1 MMSTPLSTTW
11 SQASRVAVMG
21 LCGLA
26 LLAAADQGPATA
38 PREFTTPSGIAMI
51 LIPAG
56 EFQMGDARGAD
67 DAKPVHRVT
76 LRSFCMDKFEVTQQS
91 FMALTGLNTSKVEG
105 ERNPVEQTSWVHAA
119 RYCNARS
126 EKEGLKPC
134 YDTKT
139 WACDVAADGY
149 RLPTE
154 AEWEYACRAG
164 SATAYGFGE
173 DAAQLPLHAWVKS
186 NASGTPHPVGSK
198 RPNAW
203 GLFDLH
209 GNVLEWC
216 NDYYAADAYKNS
228 PATDPSGPVSG
239 ELRVL
244 RGGGWRSLPKA
255 ATAACRAKDS
265 PMNLDTC
272 LGYPDYGF
280 RCVRR
285 APPATP

>member
-1 MMSTPLSTTW
+1 MTGAKW
-11 SQASRVAVMG
+11 SGMILATSLGAYGLGLAVAV
-21 LCGLA
+21 
-26 LLAAADQGPATA
+26 AAEAGSA
-38 PREFTTPSGIAMI
+38 PREVTTPSGAAMV

-56 EFQMGDARGAD
+56 EFEMGDAKGAE
-67 DAKPVHRVT
+67 DARPVHRVK
-76 LRSFCMDKFEVTQQS
+76 LSAFYMDRYEVTQES
-91 FMALTGLNTSKVEG
+91 FMDLTGLNTSKVQG
-105 ERNPVEQTSWVHAA
+105 DRNPVEQTSWVHAA

-126 EKEGLKPC
+126 EREGLKPC
-134 YDTKT
+134 YDSRT
-139 WACDVAADGY
+139 WSCDFGATGY

-164 SATAYGFGE
+164 SSSAYSFGA
-173 DAAQLPLHAWVKS
+173 DAAKLSAYAWTKANAAGVPHA
-186 NASGTPHPVGSK
+186 VGGK
-198 RPNAW
+198 QPNAW
-203 GLFDLH
+203 GLFDMH

-216 NDYYAADAYKNS
+216 NDYYGAAYYRAS
-228 PATDPSGPVSG
+228 PGEDPTGPASG
-239 ELRVL
+239 EARVL

-285 APPATP
+285 DAAPAP

>member
-1 MMSTPLSTTW
+1 M
-11 SQASRVAVMG
+11 VA
-21 LCGLA
+21 CGLT
-26 LLAAADQGPATA
+26 LAGARAAQPGRAA
-38 PREFTTPSGIAMI
+38 KEITTPSGTAMV

-56 EFQMGDARGAD
+56 EFQMGDVRGAE
-67 DAKPVHRVT
+67 DAKPVHTVKVS
-76 LRSFCMDKFEVTQQS
+76 SFYLDKTEVTQAS
-91 FMALTGLNTSKVEG
+91 FMELTGLNTSKVEG
-105 ERNPVEQTSWVHAA
+105 ARNPVEQTSWVHAA

-139 WACDVAADGY
+139 WACDFAADGY

-164 SATAYGFGE
+164 TTTAYGFGD
-173 DAAQLPLHAWVKS
+173 DAAQLPLHAWVKN
-186 NASGTPHPVGSK
+186 NAGGAPHPVGSK

-216 NDYYAADAYKNS
+216 NDYYDAGAYKSSPAADPTG
-228 PATDPSGPVSG
+228 PARG
-239 ELRVL
+239 EARVL

-255 ATAACRAKDS
+255 ATAAARAKDS

-285 APPATP
+285 APP

>member
-1 MMSTPLSTTW
+1 MTYARLSR
-11 SQASRVAVMG
+11 ASLAAFVVAY
-21 LCGLA
+21 GLA
-26 LLAAADQGPATA
+26 LRGATAAEAGRA
-38 PREFTTPSGIAMI
+38 PREITTPTGIAMV

-56 EFQMGDARGAD
+56 EFQMGEARGAD
-67 DAKPVHRVT
+67 DAKPVHRVK
-76 LRSFCMDKFEVTQQS
+76 LDAFYMDRVEVTQAS
-91 FMALTGLNTSKVEG
+91 FMELTGLNTSKVEG
-105 ERNPVEQTSWVHAA
+105 DKNPVEQISWVHAA

-126 EKEGLKPC
+126 EKEGLKAC
-134 YDTKT
+134 YDPKT
-139 WACDVAADGY
+139 WACAVAAAGY

-164 SATAYGFGE
+164 TQTTYSFGDEAQKLTAYAWTKGN
-173 DAAQLPLHAWVKS
+173 AA
-186 NASGTPHPVGSK
+186 GTPHPVGTK
-198 RPNAW
+198 LANPW
-203 GLFDLH
+203 GLLDMH

-216 NDYYAADAYKNS
+216 NDYYAAAYYQGAPVENPLG
-228 PATDPSGPVSG
+228 PASG
-239 ELRVL
+239 EARVL

-285 APPATP
+285 VALP

>member
-1 MMSTPLSTTW
+1 MTTMRW
-11 SQASRVAVMG
+11 ARAFAAAVVAG
-21 LCGLA
+21 GLA
-26 LLAAADQGPATA
+26 LPWAGGAEAGGAS
-38 PREFTTPSGIAMI
+38 REITTPTGITMV

-67 DAKPVHRVT
+67 DAKPVHRV
-76 LRSFCMDKFEVTQQS
+76 RISAFYMDTVEVTQAA
-91 FMALTGLNTSKVEG
+91 FMELTGLNTAKVEG
-105 ERNPVEQTSWVHAA
+105 PRNPVEQTSWVHAA

-139 WACDVAADGY
+139 WACDFAADGY

-164 SATAYGFGE
+164 TQTAYSFGDE
-173 DAAQLPLHAWVKS
+173 AQKLSAYAWTKANAA
-186 NASGTPHPVGSK
+186 GTPHPVGTK
-198 RPNAW
+198 QPNPW
-203 GLFDLH
+203 GLFDMH

-216 NDYYAADAYKNS
+216 NDYYAAGYYQGAPSENPQG
-228 PATDPSGPVSG
+228 PASG
-239 ELRVL
+239 EARVL

-255 ATAACRAKDS
+255 ATAACRAKDT

-285 APPATP
+285 AP